1 MTDARTDPCSRGME
15 MDDETLFRS
24 VVKLIEITV
33 VLVTSVLIAVNL
45 GWIPMFTFLG
55 SLYVL
60 LTWRD
65 GHGKT
70 N

>member
-1 MTDARTDPCSRGME
+1 

-24 VVKLIEITV
+24 VVKMVEITL

-55 SLYVL
+55 GLYVL

-65 GHGKT
+65 NHGKA

>member
-1 MTDARTDPCSRGME
+1 

-24 VVKLIEITV
+24 VVKMVEITI